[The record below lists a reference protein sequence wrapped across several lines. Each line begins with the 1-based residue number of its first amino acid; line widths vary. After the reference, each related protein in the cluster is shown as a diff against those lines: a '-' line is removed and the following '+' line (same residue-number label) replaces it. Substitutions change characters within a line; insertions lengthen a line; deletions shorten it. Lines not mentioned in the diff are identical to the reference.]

1 MSFWLFK
8 ELLDEISWGTVLRN
22 KGVKQ
27 SWQFF
32 KDTFVKAQEL
42 SISQQEKSRRGGR
55 KLARMSK
62 DLLVKLREKREKYRQ
77 WKEACVAWEEY
88 RDSVQT
94 WRDGSRKAKVQMELN
109 MVIHWSEGI
118 GKRACTCSDK

>member
-94 WRDGSRKAKVQMELN
+94 CRDGIRKAKEQTERNLAKHVKN
-109 MVIHWSEGI
+109 NKKGFYRYI
-118 GKRACTCSDK
+118 G

>member
-94 WRDGSRKAKVQMELN
+94 CRNAIRKAKEQTERNLAKHVKN
-109 MVIHWSEGI
+109 NKKGFYRYI
-118 GKRACTCSDK
+118 G